1 VASYLAFFE
10 ADGMSPELK
19 KIYKRRL
26 RCLEEK
32 RAYYGIDT
40 PTHIIMEIEDIRD
53 IFKKKLPR

>member
-1 VASYLAFFE
+1 
-10 ADGMSPELK
+10 MSPKLR

-40 PTHIIMEIEDIRD
+40 PPHVLMEIEDIEGLL
-53 IFKKKLPR
+53 KKSTSFIDETVSLMKSL

>member
-1 VASYLAFFE
+1 
-10 ADGMSPELK
+10 MSPELR

-40 PTHIIMEIEDIRD
+40 PPHILMEIEDIEGMLLWYTA
-53 IFKKKLPR
+53 KKKK

>member
-1 VASYLAFFE
+1 V
-10 ADGMSPELK
+10 GGISPEVR

-40 PTHIIMEIEDIRD
+40 PPHILMEIEDIERQLEYEVQ
-53 IFKKKLPR
+53 KKVHSMWITR